1 MSAALPIA
9 AATLLTAFSLWR
21 RPPGSRAVSAYKT
34 LREKIH
40 GESGDIAEFYPETA
54 AGRLKPGPM
63 EEVFWTGY
71 AGRRIG
77 YVGPSDGTMVPID
90 ARYLIPTQLNI
101 FSTKKLAALV
111 SAIREGRNPLVYAGM
126 ADPSIVDKLDVKE
139 GRKYAGDTFTESL
152 AYPYEDSDVG
162 ALAARMYDGNHRSFA
177 ALVAGAPFTWVQ
189 ISRISLSQILEDTSQ
204 GRRLYLK
211 IRKAQ
216 QDAGAPML
224 TKPRKRLGPRAT
236 STVAVE
242 MRQELA
248 EAELE
253 YIRLKADIE
262 YAHKELLKSFHH
274 GGSVRLP
281 LREQLEKAEM
291 FLRKRVEQAMALQD
305 DKFLDRYFEDPLTNR
320 LSIMEG
326 QRSAVWSKIW
336 DLKVKL
342 GIDPMKRDS

>member
-9 AATLLTAFSLWR
+9 AVSLLTAFSLWR
-21 RPPGSRAVSAYKT
+21 RPKGSREVNAYRT
-34 LREKIH
+34 LRESIH
-40 GESGDIAEFYPETA
+40 GESGDISEFYPETA

-63 EEVFWTGY
+63 EEVFWAGY
-71 AGRRIG
+71 ARKRIG
-77 YVGPSDGTMVPID
+77 YVGPSDGTMVPIG

-101 FSTKKLAALV
+101 FDKKKLAALV
-111 SAIREGRNPLVYAGM
+111 STIREGREPLVHAGM
-126 ADPSIVDKLDVKE
+126 ADPFIVGKLDVKE
-139 GRKYAGDTFTESL
+139 GRQYAEDTFAESL

-189 ISRISLSQILEDTSQ
+189 ISRRSLPSILEDTSQ

-216 QDAGAPML
+216 EDAHAPLL

-253 YIRLKADIE
+253 YIRVKSEIE

-281 LREQLEKAEM
+281 LHEQLKQPEM

-305 DKFLDRYFEDPLTNR
+305 DKFLDRYFEDPLTRR
-320 LSIMEG
+320 LSLLEG
-326 QRSAVWSKIW
+326 QRSSVWSKIW
-336 DLKVKL
+336 DLKRKL
-342 GIDPMKRDS
+342 GVDPREKA

>member
-9 AATLLTAFSLWR
+9 AASLLTVLSLWR
-21 RPPGSRAVSAYKT
+21 RPAGSRAVDAHRT
-34 LREKIH
+34 LRSAIA

-71 AGRRIG
+71 ARRRIG
-77 YVGPSDGTMVPID
+77 YIGPSDGTMVPID

-101 FSTKKLAALV
+101 FDMKKLAALV
-111 SAIREGRNPLVYAGM
+111 STIREGREPLVQAGV
-126 ADPSIVDKLDVKE
+126 ADPFIVGKLDVKE
-139 GRKYAGDTFTESL
+139 GREHAGDTLMESL
-152 AYPYEDSDVG
+152 AQPYEDSDVG

-189 ISRISLSQILEDTSQ
+189 ISKRSLPSILEDTSQ

-216 QDAGAPML
+216 QDAGAPLL
-224 TKPRKRLGPRAT
+224 TKPRKRMGPRAT

-248 EAELE
+248 EAKLE
-253 YIRLKADIE
+253 YIRVNAEIE
-262 YAHKELLKSFHH
+262 YAYKELLKSFHH

-281 LREQLEKAEM
+281 LHEQLKQPEM
-291 FLRKRVEQAMALQD
+291 FLRKRVEQAMSRQD
-305 DKFLDRYFEDPLTNR
+305 DKFLDRYFKDPLTKR
-320 LSIMEG
+320 LSLLEG
-326 QRSAVWSKIW
+326 QRSSVWSKIW

-342 GIDPMKRDS
+342 GIDPMEDS